1 MYGTMCR
8 VAFSIVVSQI
18 EHVTNMSTPIGGE
31 NAPSPI
37 AMIST
42 MPY

>member
-1 MYGTMCR
+1 
-8 VAFSIVVSQI
+8 
-18 EHVTNMSTPIGGE
+18 VTNMSTPIGGE